1 MYLASHNV
9 GPMIL
14 GRCNTK
20 SQALKMRKA
29 STMMI
34 SFPLV
39 SSFAPKKK
47 TQIEANNKGLA
58 LPTSK
63 KKNLLQS

>member
-1 MYLASHNV
+1 MV
-9 GPMIL
+9 
-14 GRCNTK
+14 
-20 SQALKMRKA
+20 
-29 STMMI
+29 I